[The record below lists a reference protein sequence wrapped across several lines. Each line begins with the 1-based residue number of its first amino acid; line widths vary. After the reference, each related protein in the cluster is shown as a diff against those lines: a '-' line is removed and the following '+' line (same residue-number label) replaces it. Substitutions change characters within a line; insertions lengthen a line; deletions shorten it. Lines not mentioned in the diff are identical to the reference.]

1 VSAPAP
7 DLRSEG
13 LRALARLIADAVA
26 PVPEEPP
33 ATEPELDQRQRR
45 RRGQRGPAP
54 ARDGPT
60 ALGVVQ

>member
-1 VSAPAP
+1 MPAPAT
-7 DLRSEG
+7 DLRAEG

-26 PVPEEPP
+26 PVPEEE
-33 ATEPELDQRQRR
+33 AGQEPELEPTR

-54 ARDGPT
+54 ARDGPP

>member
-1 VSAPAP
+1 MPAPAP
-7 DLRSEG
+7 DRRTEG

-26 PVPEEPP
+26 PVPTEPP
-33 ATEPELDQRQRR
+33 VHKPENKPTW

-60 ALGVVQ
+60 APGVVP